1 MFFLLFYRKY
11 WISDSLNINDLK
23 FTVCFSDV
31 VVSLQ
36 HPIQHPNEHQLS
48 ANVDPILTEAT
59 AAAAKAASGSR
70 SKFQFVANWRKS
82 STNKNKNKIK
92 NVNKSKNKRQRK
104 NKRALKNQVNVSSS
118 DQSKSRNTNFV
129 LEPINNFNINASSSS
144 SNRRKPISWG
154 ALQTRKYFE
163 SSLSAERFL
172 VQHNQSSFRQSLF
185 SRHKNCNRSVIKF
198 CSVLFLI

>member
-1 MFFLLFYRKY
+1 MF
-11 WISDSLNINDLK
+11 WISDSLNINELK

-48 ANVDPILTEAT
+48 ANFDPILTEAT
-59 AAAAKAASGSR
+59 AAAAAKAASGSR

-104 NKRALKNQVNVSSS
+104 NKRTLKNQVNVSSS
-118 DQSKSRNTNFV
+118 DQSKNRNTNFV
-129 LEPINNFNINASSSS
+129 LEPINNVNASSSS

-172 VQHNQSSFRQSLF
+172 VQHNQSFRQSLF

-198 CSVLFLI
+198 CSVLILIYM